1 MTQVKIEGKDEMETD
16 SAMERLAVLEVLSLQ
31 WPTRWDCPELDQSML
46 RAIELTKQ
54 AREKAMVTFIE
65 KRCAEMGVR
74 ELWLTVNKHNSD
86 SIAFYQRMGF
96 TTAESLVQD
105 IGNDFVMDDYRMAK
119 QIAATAP
126 CE

>member
-1 MTQVKIEGKDEMETD
+1 MTQVKIEG
-16 SAMERLAVLEVLSLQ
+16 
-31 WPTRWDCPELDQSML
+31 
-46 RAIELTKQ
+46 
-54 AREKAMVTFIE
+54 KAMVTFIE

-96 TTAESLVQD
+96 TTTESLVQD